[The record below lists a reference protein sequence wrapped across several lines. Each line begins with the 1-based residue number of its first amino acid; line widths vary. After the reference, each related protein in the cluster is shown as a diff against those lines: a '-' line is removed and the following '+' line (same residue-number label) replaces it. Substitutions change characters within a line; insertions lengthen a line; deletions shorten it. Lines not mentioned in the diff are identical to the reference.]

1 MTRLTD
7 LPPEIRLNIYQLLLV
22 DPIRDGLRIT
32 LTFDP
37 LDNDKRTWSRARCAQ
52 TEQPHN
58 EGHAAGP
65 CCVDVPPF
73 SLHHLDFTDLWSLA
87 RASKTLYAE
96 ASKTIYNNADLTYAF
111 GELPPLAKSL
121 GSTSASTPLG
131 HYLEQHSPT
140 TRAMICTLVIHGK
153 SATMSPREMKAVVDI
168 VNSHL
173 PNLRVFGY
181 HVSANTAGS
190 FMERVR
196 NSCRE
201 ICRTPKDIQPLA
213 HLKADIRLF
222 LELPDPVWLASTEPT
237 LYERLCSVRRL
248 LSGYAMETITQ
259 RVRGRRVAQDFHGL
273 ALDRGVYLHITSA
286 LRSSSAVKVRVS
298 KHTALMEEALTDL
311 HSLFDC
317 EYVFRGMKKHARAFK

>member
-1 MTRLTD
+1 MVCLAD

-32 LTFDP
+32 LT
-37 LDNDKRTWSRARCAQ
+37 LDSLNNYKMTWGRARCTQ
-52 TEQPHN
+52 TEQPHK
-58 EGHAAGP
+58 EGHSAGP
-65 CCVDVPPF
+65 CCVDVPP
-73 SLHHLDFTDLWSLA
+73 LTIHHLDFTDLWSLA
-87 RASKTLYAE
+87 RASRMLYAE
-96 ASKTIYNNADLTYAF
+96 ASKIIYNNADLTYAF

-121 GSTSASTPLG
+121 RSSSASAPLN

-140 TRAMICTLVIHGK
+140 TRAMLYTLVIHST
-153 SATMSPREMKAVVDI
+153 SAAMSPREMKAVVDI
-168 VNSHL
+168 VNTHL

-213 HLKADIRLF
+213 HLKTDIRLF
-222 LELPDPVWLASTEPT
+222 LELPDPVWLASIEPT
-237 LYERLCSVRRL
+237 LYEGLCSVRQL

-259 RVRGRRVAQDFHGL
+259 RVRGRRVAKDFHGL
-273 ALDRGVYLHITSA
+273 AQTRGVYLHITSA
-286 LRSSSAVKVRVS
+286 LRSRSAVKVRVS
-298 KHTALMEEALTDL
+298 KTTALMEAALSNL
-311 HSLFDC
+311 HSLGDC
-317 EYVFRGMKKHARAFK
+317 EYVFRGMKKHARAFR